1 MKLTVQRKRNKHLL
15 QSEKFLIIIQIKS
28 FARGAADIAP
38 KVEQFQRNIP
48 VNSAETKTT
57 VNMVNK
63 SYTANDLE
71 AFMKIAANWQNGNH
85 IFDSSDVK
93 CDMQQYMNNPTLNM
107 YKKRERTQNWNH
119 QEKKFLLDLCRKDM
133 RIIENKRLDAGLTA
147 VKNKAWKIIH
157 QKFSNAFGPDRTC
170 NRLKEQWRRM
180 KACTR
185 NEIMDYN
192 NRMARFGQEIADR
205 KKPSSFTFE
214 IWEFMQESKKACKSE
229 TLDGV
234 DYSKMPLALEED
246 FEYKNDEN
254 DENDVDHDMDDSRT
268 PPQEHCDVD
277 IKEEEPSENYNESH
291 INGDRLS
298 AASPNDQ
305 DDTINDRSLRSPT
318 MPNQHLD
325 NNFPSHDQMNFTP
338 QFNMNNI
345 SATLEALNA
354 LRAGQFA
361 QPPSVAAS
369 FPTSDVSPPPA
380 KRQRTS
386 SESDNNTT
394 PELKVFMEMQNKEH
408 FMRMKILEVQL
419 QSAKYSRDIMEIN
432 KTMALQKL
440 QEYASKRLS

>member
-1 MKLTVQRKRNKHLL
+1 MLFLL
-15 QSEKFLIIIQIKS
+15 RGFEKTFIIIQIKS

-48 VNSAETKTT
+48 VISAETIADK
-57 VNMVNK
+57 MVNK

-71 AFMKIAANWQNGNH
+71 AFMKIAANWQNGNP
-85 IFDSSDVK
+85 IFDVSDGK
-93 CDMQQYMNNPTLNM
+93 CDMQQYINNPTLNM

-214 IWEFMQESKKACKSE
+214 IWDFMQESKKACKSE
-229 TLDGV
+229 ALDGV

-246 FEYKNDEN
+246 FEFKNENENEN
-254 DENDVDHDMDDSRT
+254 DENEVDNDLEDSRT

-277 IKEEEPSENYNESH
+277 IKEEENYADSQH
-291 INGDRLS
+291 NGDRLS
-298 AASPNDQ
+298 ASSPNDHES
-305 DDTINDRSLRSPT
+305 NPDRNIRSPP
-318 MPNQHLD
+318 MPNPNLE
-325 NNFPSHDQMNFTP
+325 NGYAHDQMNFTP

-354 LRAGQFA
+354 LRNGQFA
-361 QPPSVAAS
+361 PPPSVTAS
-369 FPTSDVSPPPA
+369 FPTSDVSPPA

-386 SESDNNTT
+386 SESDSNTS
-394 PELKVFMEMQNKEH
+394 PELKVFMDMQSKEH

-432 KTMALQKL
+432 KSIALQKL